1 MIIMNCTTTYNTNLV
16 KNSESDWLEN
26 LSKSVHLDQ
35 VEEGLWE
42 DTLSWRYV
50 KQEIHN
56 RLAERFLQE
65 NKVSLAKIAKNYQ
78 QTYASHC

>member
-1 MIIMNCTTTYNTNLV
+1 MNYTTTYNTSLV
-16 KNSESDWLEN
+16 KNSKSKWFEN
-26 LSKSVHLDQ
+26 LIKSVHLDQ

-50 KQEIHN
+50 KKEVHK
-56 RLAERFLQE
+56 RMAERFLQE
-65 NKVSLAKIAKNYQ
+65 NKASLAEIAKTYQ

>member
-16 KNSESDWLEN
+16 KNSESKWFEN
-26 LSKSVHLDQ
+26 LIKSVHLDQ
-35 VEEGLWE
+35 VEESLWE

-50 KQEIHN
+50 KKEVHK
-56 RLAERFLQE
+56 RMAEKFLQE
-65 NKVSLAKIAKNYQ
+65 NKASLAKIAKTYQ

>member
-1 MIIMNCTTTYNTNLV
+1 MNCTTTYNTNLV
-16 KNSESDWLEN
+16 KNSESEWLEN

-35 VEEGLWE
+35 VETGLWK

-50 KQEIHN
+50 KQEIHK
-56 RLAERFLQE
+56 RMAKRFLQE
-65 NKVSLAKIAKNYQ
+65 NKASLAKIAKTYQ

>member
-1 MIIMNCTTTYNTNLV
+1 MIIMNYTTTYNTNFI
-16 KNSESDWLEN
+16 KNSESEWLEN